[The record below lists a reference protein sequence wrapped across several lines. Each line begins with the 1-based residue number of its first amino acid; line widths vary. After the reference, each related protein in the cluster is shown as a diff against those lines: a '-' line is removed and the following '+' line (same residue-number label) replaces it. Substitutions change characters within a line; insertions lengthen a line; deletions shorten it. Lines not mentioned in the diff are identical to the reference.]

1 VFVYFVG
8 QQSATMKQIAGDALS
23 FQLALTL
30 IPQVGDVV
38 ARNLVSYCGGVD
50 RVFKAKKKELL
61 RVPGIDEV
69 RAESILAFD
78 GWADVEK
85 EISFIEKNQIAC
97 FFYQNEDYPA
107 RLKGLADAPVLLYSK
122 GRMNVNDG
130 RMVAIVGTRHATDYG
145 RQLTGAMVEGLKPY
159 GVTIISGLAYGIDI
173 AAHRAALKNEMQTIA
188 VLAHGLNRV
197 YPGAHRATAVHMQ
210 ECGGLIT
217 EYKSI
222 DAFEPQNFPTRNRI
236 VAGMADAVVVV
247 ESAVSGGALITAEI
261 ASTYNRD
268 VFCLPG
274 NVGQPFSAGTNYL
287 IKSNKASLIESA
299 EDLVEAMR
307 WKDAKKASVKQKSL
321 FIELDGNEK
330 RITDILRSAGDLHVD
345 AISQQAQ
352 LFGSVLAASLLNLEF
367 KGVVKSLPGKV
378 YRLL

>member
-1 VFVYFVG
+1 
-8 QQSATMKQIAGDALS
+8 MKQVAGDQLS

-38 ARNLVSYCGGVD
+38 AKNLVSYCGGVD

-69 RAESILAFD
+69 RAESILHFD
-78 GWADVEK
+78 GWQDVEK
-85 EISFIEKNQIAC
+85 EIAFIGKNQINC
-97 FFYQNEDYPA
+97 FFYLDENYPV
-107 RLKGLADAPVLLYSK
+107 RLKGLADAPVLLYAK
-122 GRMNVNDG
+122 GEMNYNDG
-130 RMVAIVGTRHATDYG
+130 RIVAIVGTRHATDYG
-145 RQLTGAMVEGLKPY
+145 RHLTEELAEGLKPY
-159 GVTIISGLAYGIDI
+159 GVTILSGLAYGIDI
-173 AAHRAALKNEMQTIA
+173 AAHRAAIKNEMQTIA

-197 YPGAHRATAVHMQ
+197 YPGVHRAMAVKML

-261 ASTYNRD
+261 ASNYNRD
-268 VFCLPG
+268 VFCIPG
-274 NVGQPFSAGTNYL
+274 NVGQPYSAGTNYF
-287 IKSNKASLIESA
+287 IKTNKATLIESA
-299 EDLVEAMR
+299 EDLVAAMQ
-307 WKDAKKASVKQKSL
+307 WKDEKKVAVKQKSL
-321 FIELDGNEK
+321 FIELDENEK
-330 RITDILRSAGDLHVD
+330 KITGVLSGAGELHVD
-345 AISQQAQ
+345 AISEQSQ
-352 LFGSVLAASLLNLEF
+352 LFGSTLAASLLNLEF